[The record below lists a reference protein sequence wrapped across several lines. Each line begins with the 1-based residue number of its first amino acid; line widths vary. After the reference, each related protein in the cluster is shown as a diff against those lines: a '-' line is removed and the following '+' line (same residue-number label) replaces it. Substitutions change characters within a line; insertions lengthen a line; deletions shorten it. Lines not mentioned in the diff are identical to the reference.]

1 MMQTLL
7 FVLSAS
13 AMLWLP
19 IVLLSYLS
27 TTYYR
32 LLGRRTTICLGVIGV
47 PIHELSH
54 LLMCF
59 VMGHKPV
66 RLKLFS
72 VASDGTF
79 GSVEYRYTPSVM
91 ASLKNILI
99 SLAPIPG
106 GITTF
111 CLVTYLLRPDLL
123 GAWYDV
129 NHALYSQMEWQ
140 QQFSLFI
147 KQVTE
152 GDGAI
157 TVLWASLSFSI
168 LMFCAPSR
176 ADFSGCTRGV
186 LMIIGFAI
194 ACMWALPEQTVRF
207 LENASPFFG
216 FSGAAMLS
224 ALLLISS
231 MIAMLMSA
239 KFLINRL
246 R

>member
-1 MMQTLL
+1 MIQTLL

-47 PIHELSH
+47 PVHEISHLIMCLVLSH
-54 LLMCF
+54 KVERVVF
-59 VMGHKPV
+59 
-66 RLKLFS
+66 FS
-72 VASDGTF
+72 VASDGTL
-79 GSVEYRYTPSVM
+79 GRVEYRYSPSVM

-106 GITTF
+106 GIAAF

-129 NHALYSQMEWQ
+129 NQALYSQMEWQ

-147 KQVTE
+147 KQVTD

-157 TVLWASLSFSI
+157 TLLWASLSFSI

-176 ADFSGCTRGV
+176 ADFSGCTWGV

-194 ACMWALPEQTVRF
+194 ACMWALPEQTVSLF
-207 LENASPFFG
+207 EKASPFFRL
-216 FSGAAMLS
+216 SGAAMLS
-224 ALLLISS
+224 VLLLISS
-231 MIAMLMSA
+231 MIGMLMSA

>member
-1 MMQTLL
+1 
-7 FVLSAS
+7 
-13 AMLWLP
+13 MLWLP

-47 PIHELSH
+47 PVHELSH
-54 LLMCF
+54 FLMCV

-66 RLKLFS
+66 RLTLFS
-72 VASDGTF
+72 VASDGTL

-106 GITTF
+106 GIAAF

-129 NHALYSQMEWQ
+129 NHALYSQVEWQ

-157 TVLWASLSFSI
+157 TLLWASLSFSI

-176 ADFSGCTRGV
+176 ADFSGCTWGV